1 MPARSTTL
9 LIVLDGWG
17 YSEESASNAIA
28 AATTPTWHRLWASS
42 PHTLIS
48 GSGLDVGLPDGQ
60 MGNSE
65 VGHMNLGA
73 GRVLYQD
80 LTRISK
86 AIKDGDFFHNKVLCA
101 AADAAVASGGALHL
115 LGLLSPGGVHSHE
128 DHFAAMVTLAAQR
141 GVQHIYVHAFLDGR
155 DMPPKSAARSLLHL
169 DTLLRESGLGW
180 IASIS
185 GRFFAMDRDNR
196 WERVERGYD
205 LMTSVPPVN
214 DSGSFVAATA
224 LEGLDAA
231 YARGETDEFVQPT
244 WIAAGVRDAPRSNA
258 GSNTGSNTGS
268 KLPDGKIADGD
279 AVVFMNFRSD
289 RARQLSRVFLHDD
302 FANFVPKRRPRLS
315 SFVTMTEY
323 ASDITAPYA
332 FAPTDLRN
340 CLGEHLA
347 NLGRTQLRIAET
359 EKYAHVTFFFSGGS
373 EALVRG
379 EERILIPSPKVTTYD
394 LQPEMSAV
402 EVTSNLVEAIQSR
415 RFDFIICN
423 YANGDMV
430 GHTGVFSAAVRAVE
444 TLDACLGRVTDALA
458 QTGGQCLITADHGN
472 VELMQDTETGQ
483 PHTAH
488 TCDPVPLLY
497 FGPQAITL
505 QPGGVLSDV
514 APTLL
519 TLMSLPIPPEMTG
532 KVLCAIAGH

>member
-1 MPARSTTL
+1 MSARTTTL

-17 YSEESASNAIA
+17 YSEERASNAIA
-28 AATTPTWHRLWASS
+28 AASTPTWHRLWASNA
-42 PHTLIS
+42 HTLIS
-48 GSGLDVGLPDGQ
+48 GSGMDVGLPDGQ

-86 AIKDGDFFHNKVLCA
+86 AIKDGDFFHNPTLCA

-115 LGLLSPGGVHSHE
+115 MGLLSPGGVHSHE
-128 DHFAAMVTLAAQR
+128 AHFAAMVTLAAQR
-141 GVQHIYVHAFLDGR
+141 GVRHIYVHAFLDGR
-155 DMPPKSAARSLLHL
+155 DMPPKSAAPSLLHL
-169 DTLLRESGLGW
+169 DTLLRESGLGR

-196 WERVERGYD
+196 WDRVERGYD
-205 LMTSVPPVN
+205 LMTSVPALN
-214 DSGSFVAATA
+214 DKGSLVAKFVADSAID
-224 LEGLDAA
+224 GLNAA

-244 WIAAGVRDAPRSNA
+244 WINA
-258 GSNTGSNTGS
+258 GSTASTRGNAGTT
-268 KLPDGKIADGD
+268 LPEGKIVDGD

-289 RARQLSRVFLHDD
+289 RARQLSRAFLHDD
-302 FANFVPKRRPRLS
+302 FTNFARKRRPKLS

-323 ASDITAPYA
+323 ASDITVPCA
-332 FAPTDLRN
+332 FAATDLRN

-347 NLGRTQLRIAET
+347 KLGKTQLRIAET

-373 EALVRG
+373 EALVQG

-402 EVTSNLVEAIQSR
+402 EVTNKLIEAIRSR

-430 GHTGVFSAAVRAVE
+430 GHTGVFAAAVLAVE
-444 TLDACLGRVTDALA
+444 TLDSCLGRVTDALA
-458 QTGGQCLITADHGN
+458 ETGGQCLITADHGN
-472 VELMQDTETGQ
+472 VELMQDAESGQ

-488 TCDPVPLLY
+488 TCEPVPLLY
-497 FGPQAITL
+497 FGPQTITL
-505 QPGGVLSDV
+505 KSGGVLSDV

-519 TLMSLPIPPEMTG
+519 TLMSLPIPVEMTG
-532 KVLCAIAGH
+532 KVLCETPSH